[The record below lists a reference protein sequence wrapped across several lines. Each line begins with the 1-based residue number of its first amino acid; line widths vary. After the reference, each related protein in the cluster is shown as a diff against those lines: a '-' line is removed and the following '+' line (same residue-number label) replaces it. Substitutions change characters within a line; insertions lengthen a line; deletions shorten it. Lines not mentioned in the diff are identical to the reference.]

1 MGGSGVVDSLEVEV
15 PAAEGIVDVNGR
27 RSVELVDIDGCCST
41 SGRWLILG
49 GYEERS
55 YCTSSPHGGIHGITA
70 SRLHIC
76 SSQHCSIIIR
86 PTVCVSKNSL
96 ISTIVF

>member
-27 RSVELVDIDGCCST
+27 RSVELVDVNGCCST
-41 SGRWLILG
+41 SRGWIILG

-55 YCTSSPHGGIHGITA
+55 YCTSSFRGVLGITA
-70 SRLHIC
+70 SRLRVC
-76 SSQHCSIIIR
+76 SSQHHSIIVR
-86 PTVCVSKNSL
+86 PTVCISKISL
-96 ISTIVF
+96 ISIIV